1 MWFHLDDRGADEVFE
16 RRLAPVLHRPAE
28 ELRERLAFGPAE
40 AVTEKLL
47 AFRDAG
53 VQRVFVWPVADDLE
67 QLRRF
72 GEQVM
77 PAFRA

>member
-1 MWFHLDDRGADEVFE
+1 VRSGAH
-16 RRLAPVLHRPAE
+16 A
-28 ELRERLAFGPAE
+28 
-40 AVTEKLL
+40 EKLL

-77 PAFRA
+77 PAFRD